1 MKNNLTAQ
9 IIYRSAYIVAACFG
23 LLVSIGFWSI
33 GTGEA
38 NPNVNP
44 FFFTDFFNWAIVM
57 SLVATIGAL
66 RDNIASARGG
76 ETHAYSE
83 RYPLLKFCT
92 MSSMLFAFL
101 LGAFFVDR
109 VGAHRL
115 TDSDSFGAFFPGIAT
130 PGYWLDLSAFLPRFV
145 LPLAY
150 MIMFALFE
158 PRMKSRSIYSTLGIV
173 PPTIFYF
180 FDLFYGMIMS
190 AVYGGADKLVEA
202 GMYGI
207 AYPYFFQDSAYTFTG
222 WWWIILWPTIFGVS
236 LVILN
241 NAVFFLTRTY
251 RGDDGKLK
259 LDRKTKPAEE
269 ELHDCIHAVKIRRAA
284 KKAAK

>member
-1 MKNNLTAQ
+1 
-9 IIYRSAYIVAACFG
+9 
-23 LLVSIGFWSI
+23 
-33 GTGEA
+33 
-38 NPNVNP
+38 
-44 FFFTDFFNWAIVM
+44 
-57 SLVATIGAL
+57 
-66 RDNIASARGG
+66 
-76 ETHAYSE
+76 
-83 RYPLLKFCT
+83 
-92 MSSMLFAFL
+92 
-101 LGAFFVDR
+101 
-109 VGAHRL
+109 
-115 TDSDSFGAFFPGIAT
+115 
-130 PGYWLDLSAFLPRFV
+130 
-145 LPLAY
+145 